1 MRYKMK
7 NIILISLSVILLTSC
22 ESFLDL
28 KPIDFPTEETFYDD
42 IKGLEGAII
51 GAYDELQSGDQYSGR
66 FMTLME
72 IRGDNVTNDN
82 SGASG
87 GINYQIEVFTET
99 PANTNLETAWLSLYQ
114 IIYRTN
120 LILQN
125 VDNVQM
131 TETQKNNIVG
141 QASFLR
147 GLAYFNLVRLWG
159 NVPLITKTQTVEEA
173 RENVRTDKS
182 KIYEQIILDFSSAK
196 KLPSSWVDAE
206 RGRATSYAAQALLA
220 KVYLYQKSYDKVTT
234 ELQPLVT
241 AINEN
246 KVIGLVPTP
255 QTFPENL
262 KTSKDVL
269 FAVQYLK
276 GGVGES
282 VHQNNRYRNNDNGN
296 VINLEQS
303 QFESDL
309 DNRKSMLRPTGSGQ
323 RPEKFNSVATNNET
337 SGDFPIIRCAEVML
351 MYAEALNEQSST
363 PTADALKAL
372 NAVRTNAGL
381 PEKSLTDYSSKELF
395 RKAVYQERRL
405 ELALECDRWFDVV
418 RTGQFTSV
426 FPGVDSYR
434 QLYPVP
440 MSEIENVNNKEG
452 WQNEGYSIG
461 Q

>member
-1 MRYKMK
+1 MK
-7 NIILISLSVILLTSC
+7 KIILFSIAVILLTSC

-42 IKGLEGAII
+42 IKGLEGAVI

-125 VDNVQM
+125 VDHVQM
-131 TETQKNNIVG
+131 TETQKNNIIG

-173 RENVRTDKS
+173 RENTRADKER
-182 KIYEQIILDFSSAK
+182 IYEQIITDFTNAK
-196 KLPSSWVDAE
+196 KLPTSWPDVE
-206 RGRATSYAAQALLA
+206 RGRATSFAAQALLA
-220 KVYLYQKSYDKVTT
+220 KVYLYQKSYDKVTA
-234 ELQPLVT
+234 ELQPLVA
-241 AINEN
+241 AIKEN
-246 KVIGLVPTP
+246 KIIGLVPTP

-296 VINLEQS
+296 VINLAQS
-303 QFESDL
+303 QFESDA
-309 DNRKSMLRPTGSGQ
+309 DNRKAMLRPTGSGQ
-323 RPEKFNSVATNNET
+323 RPGKFNSVATNNET

-351 MYAEALNEQSST
+351 MYSEALNEQSSVPAT
-363 PTADALKAL
+363 DALDAL
-372 NAVRTNAGL
+372 NSVRKNAGL
-381 PEKSLTDYSSKELF
+381 PEKSLIDYPTKDAF

-405 ELALECDRWFDVV
+405 ELALECDRWFDIV
-418 RTGQFTSV
+418 RTGQFSAI

-440 MSEIENVNNKEG
+440 MSEIENVNNKDG
-452 WQNEGYSIG
+452 WQNEGYSLG
-461 Q
+461 K

>member
-1 MRYKMK
+1 MK
-7 NIILISLSVILLTSC
+7 KIILFSIALTLLTSC

-28 KPIDFPTEETFYDD
+28 KPIDFPVEETFYNDV
-42 IKGLEGAII
+42 KGLEGGII
-51 GAYDELQSGDQYSGR
+51 GAYDELQSGNQYNGR

-72 IRGDNVTNDN
+72 IRGDNVANEN

-87 GINYQIEVFTET
+87 GVNYQIEVFTET
-99 PANTNLETAWLSLYQ
+99 PANTNFETAWQSLYKVV
-114 IIYRTN
+114 YRTN
-120 LILQN
+120 LILQS

-131 TETQKNNIVG
+131 SEAQKNNIVG

-147 GLAYFNLVRLWG
+147 ALAYFNLVRLWG
-159 NVPLITKTQTVEEA
+159 NVPLITKVQTVEEA
-173 RENVRTDKS
+173 RENTRADKS
-182 KIYEQIILDFSSAK
+182 KIYEQIIADLSNAK
-196 KLPSSWVDAE
+196 KLPTSWPDAE

-220 KVYLYQKSYDKVTT
+220 KVHLYQKSYDKAIT
-234 ELQPLVT
+234 ELRPLVSEIE
-241 AINEN
+241 AN

-255 QTFPENL
+255 ETFPNNL
-262 KTSKDVL
+262 KTSKDIL

-296 VINLEQS
+296 VITLEQS
-303 QFESDL
+303 QFESDA
-309 DNRKSMLRPTGSGQ
+309 DNRKAMLRPTGSGQ
-323 RPEKFNSVATNNET
+323 RPGKFNAPATNNET

-351 MYAEALNEQSST
+351 MYAEALNEQST
-363 PTADALKAL
+363 APTADALKSL
-372 NAVRTNAGL
+372 NAVRKNAGL
-381 PEKSLTDYSSKELF
+381 PEKSLTDYSSKEAF

-405 ELALECDRWFDVV
+405 ELALECDRWFDIV
-418 RTGQFTSV
+418 RTGQFTTI

-440 MSEIENVNNKEG
+440 LSEIENVNNKDG
-452 WQNEGYSIG
+452 WQNEGYILG

>member
-1 MRYKMK
+1 MK
-7 NIILISLSVILLTSC
+7 KIIIISLAVILLTSC
-22 ESFLDL
+22 DSFLDL

-173 RENVRTDKS
+173 RENVRADKS
-182 KIYEQIILDFSSAK
+182 KIYEQIILDFSNAK
-196 KLPSSWVDAE
+196 KLPTSWPDAE

-220 KVYLYQKSYDKVTT
+220 KVYLYQKSYDKVIS

-241 AINEN
+241 AIKEN
-246 KVIGLVPTP
+246 KIIGLVPTP

-323 RPEKFNSVATNNET
+323 RPGKFNSVATNNET
-337 SGDFPIIRCAEVML
+337 SGDFPIIRSAEVML
-351 MYAEALNEQSST
+351 MYAEALNEQSSA
-363 PTADALKAL
+363 PTTDALNAL
-372 NAVRTNAGL
+372 NAVRINAGL
-381 PEKSLTDYSSKELF
+381 PEKNLIDYSSKELF

-405 ELALECDRWFDVV
+405 ELALECDRWFDIV
-418 RTGQFTSV
+418 RTGQFSSV
-426 FPGVDSYR
+426 FSGVDSYR